1 MSAKWVILDAM
12 GVIFEVCDD
21 VKDLLVPYIQKRNS
35 GISMEKIKEMYL
47 KASLGEISSFDFW
60 SQLGFGIE
68 YPEIEK
74 NYLDTCLTV
83 DPEFRKTAEKLA
95 KNYSLAIL
103 SNDVKEWS
111 NYLSVKFNLDK
122 LFKVT
127 IVSGEVGYRKP
138 DKRIYNI
145 LLDRIQS
152 TPSNCVFVDDR
163 LKNLRTAFEIGIR
176 TIRFARE
183 SSNDAFSAD
192 FEINSFTELPEA
204 VKKVFEFT
212 RVKRM

>member
-35 GISMEKIKEMYL
+35 GISTEKIKEMYL

-60 SQLGFGIE
+60 SQLGFGVE

-74 NYLDTCLTV
+74 NYLNTCLKV
-83 DPEFRKTAEKLA
+83 DPKFEKAAEKLT

-103 SNDVKEWS
+103 SNDVKEWAD
-111 NYLSVKFNLDK
+111 YLRAKFDLDR
-122 LFKVT
+122 LFKIIV
-127 IVSGEVGYRKP
+127 VSGEVGYRKP

-145 LLDRIQS
+145 LLYRVQS
-152 TPSNCVFVDDR
+152 APSNCVLVDDKS
-163 LKNLRTAFEIGIR
+163 KNLRTASEIGIR
-176 TIRFARE
+176 TIRFIRE
-183 SSNDAFSAD
+183 ESNDDFSAE
-192 FEINSFTELPEA
+192 FEISSFTELPEA

-212 RVKRM
+212 LVR